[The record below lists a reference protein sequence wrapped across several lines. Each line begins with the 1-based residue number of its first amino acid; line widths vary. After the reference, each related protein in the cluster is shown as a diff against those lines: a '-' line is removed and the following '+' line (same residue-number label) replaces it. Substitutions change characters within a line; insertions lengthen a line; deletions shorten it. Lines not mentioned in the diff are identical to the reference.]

1 MTARRAFTMIELLLA
16 ITLMS
21 IIVAAGYA
29 SFAVATRV
37 WRTGTAASD
46 SIQHADYILDLLSM
60 ALRSAYYPD
69 ASRPSP
75 AHGMQLFN
83 DGDDENAHD
92 TLVWVKLGSALVGK
106 NSPVANT
113 PHKISVTAL
122 RPGDSDREGFE
133 DGGLEI
139 RAWRMSALPEDFDE
153 NDEEYVKPLLVT
165 PEVIA
170 LDFKLLDPD
179 GNLLEGEAP
188 DAEDAEEGL
197 KWIDEDWKDDYTN
210 RLPYAISM
218 AVFLRP
224 PEEGGTPIKVQ
235 RLVTIPTAP
244 LSWRD
249 KGAAGGSQETGGRK
263 RNDRRGGAKGPNNK
277 GAGRP

>member
-1 MTARRAFTMIELLLA
+1 MMSRRAFTMIELLLA
-16 ITLMS
+16 IAMMS
-21 IIVAAGYA
+21 IIVVAGYA

-37 WRTGTAASD
+37 WRMGTAASD

-122 RPGDSDREGFE
+122 RPGDSDKEGFE
-133 DGGLEI
+133 EGGLEI

-153 NDEEYVKPLLVT
+153 TDEEYVKPLLVT
-165 PEVIA
+165 PEVMA

-188 DAEDAEEGL
+188 DAEDEL
-197 KWIDEDWKDDYTN
+197 NWIDEDWTDDYTN
-210 RLPYAISM
+210 RLPFAVSM
-218 AVFLRP
+218 AVYLRP
-224 PEEGGTPIKVQ
+224 SEKGGTPIKVQ
-235 RLVTIPTAP
+235 RLVTLPTAP

-249 KGAAGGSQETGGRK
+249 KGAAGGSQETGGK
-263 RNDRRGGAKGPNNK
+263 KNNRNNRPRGPSSGNK
-277 GAGRP
+277 GSGRP